1 MLDQQQAH
9 RRTIGFPVDTFCH
22 GDEFLKDKSWK
33 DCERFVVSAG
43 CETAAKKGCMAKIKL
58 ELTRNGDQL

>member
-33 DCERFVVSAG
+33 DCERFVV
-43 CETAAKKGCMAKIKL
+43 TKRWL
-58 ELTRNGDQL
+58 